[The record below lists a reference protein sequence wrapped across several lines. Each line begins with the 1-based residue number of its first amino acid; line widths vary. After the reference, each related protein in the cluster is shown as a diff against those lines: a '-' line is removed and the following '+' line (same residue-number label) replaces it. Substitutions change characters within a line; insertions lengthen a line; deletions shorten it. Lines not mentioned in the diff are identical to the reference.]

1 MHTVY
6 LNNQQYTA
14 QNVNASLVVAFL
26 SAILL
31 IRFLVKSKLAGTLTW
46 QNVLGRVVLTIYAV
60 LVAFLTLTFYRWP
73 SFGTYIDVIKG
84 YGGLGQYEFWR
95 LSVFHPEGVAFSWY
109 QMLANIS
116 LFIPL
121 GLLAP
126 LVLPKWRGF
135 FKMLP
140 KIFLTSLIIETIQG
154 ISTFFYLSNRLFDA
168 NDLVTNTT
176 GGVIGYILY
185 KLVVRYIRIEEQRF
199 SQGKHFKEKQD
210 ESDF

>member
-14 QNVNASLVVAFL
+14 RNVNASLVVAFL

-95 LSVFHPEGVAFSWY
+95 LSVFHPEGVAF
-109 QMLANIS
+109 
-116 LFIPL
+116 
-121 GLLAP
+121 
-126 LVLPKWRGF
+126 
-135 FKMLP
+135 
-140 KIFLTSLIIETIQG
+140 
-154 ISTFFYLSNRLFDA
+154 
-168 NDLVTNTT
+168 
-176 GGVIGYILY
+176 
-185 KLVVRYIRIEEQRF
+185 
-199 SQGKHFKEKQD
+199 
-210 ESDF
+210 